1 MLVHLQIRDFAVI
14 EAAEIELQGGLTA
27 LTGETG
33 AGKSIIVDAV
43 MLALGGRASTDALRQ
58 GAERAEVTATFE
70 AGAIED
76 VRAWLDEQSIE
87 APGGE
92 LILRRVI
99 GRDGRSRQ
107 YVNGRALPA
116 QSVRALGER
125 LIEIHGQQEFQ
136 SLTSRDAQREIVD
149 AYGVPP
155 ALAAEVAEL
164 AGQWRQC
171 RAERDSLADMAR
183 DRVARLE
190 LLRYQAGELEAL
202 GLAAGEAESLALER
216 DRLANRGRIAEAVQG
231 ALALCYEGDGGDAHA
246 HAARAATLLRSAA
259 ALDSRL
265 GPALSLVEESLI
277 ALREAGA
284 ELGAYLEALD
294 ADPARQEQVERR
306 VAAIED
312 LARKHRVEAPAL
324 PAKLEELRAQLA
336 GLEQSELTLGD
347 LDGRIADLRECYGAA
362 ATALGAARR
371 SAARKLAGA
380 VTSLMRQLGMP
391 GGRFEISVETD
402 RDADPAPGGA
412 DRVEFRVSANP
423 GEPPRSVAR
432 VASGGELSRISL
444 AVQVAAARRNART
457 CMIFDEV
464 DAGIGGG
471 VAEIVGRKLRELGDR
486 GQVLCVTHL
495 AQVASQ
501 AHHQHRVSKLTD
513 GRASRTSVAALHAD
527 ERVEELARMLGGVE
541 ITRKAREHAREM
553 LRASG
558 SVA

>member
-14 EAAEIELQGGLTA
+14 EAAEIELEGGLTA

-58 GAERAEVTATFE
+58 GAERTEVTATFE
-70 AGAIED
+70 AGADEG

-155 ALAAEVAEL
+155 ALASEVAEL
-164 AGQWRQC
+164 ARQWRQS
-171 RAERDSLADMAR
+171 RDERDSLADRAR

-246 HAARAATLLRSAA
+246 HAARAATLLRGAA
-259 ALDSRL
+259 ALDLRL
-265 GPALSLVEESLI
+265 GQALSLVEESLI

-284 ELGAYLEALD
+284 ALGAYLEALD

-306 VAAIED
+306 VAALED

-324 PAKLEELRAQLA
+324 PAKLDELRAQLA
-336 GLEQSELTLGD
+336 GLEQSELTLGN
-347 LDGRIADLRECYGAA
+347 LDGRIADLRERYGAA
-362 ATALGAARR
+362 ATALGSARR
-371 SAARKLAGA
+371 AAARKLASA

-402 RDADPAPGGA
+402 GAADPAPGGA

-423 GEPPRSVAR
+423 GEPPKPVAK

-444 AVQVAAARRNART
+444 AVQVAAAQRRARA
-457 CMIFDEV
+457 CLVFDEV
-464 DAGIGGG
+464 DSGIGGG
-471 VAEIVGRKLRELGDR
+471 VAEIVGRRLRELGER

-495 AQVASQ
+495 AQIASQ
-501 AHHQHRVSKLTD
+501 AHHQFRV
-513 GRASRTSVAALHAD
+513 
-527 ERVEELARMLGGVE
+527 
-541 ITRKAREHAREM
+541 
-553 LRASG
+553 
-558 SVA
+558 